1 MIQLI
6 FKNDEEW
13 QIKNYYRCRQQ
24 LIIEPE
30 MKWKKKLVISALI
43 DYCYKQTDSVGGVH
57 SGNIGVRI
65 YIEKVKATIAY
76 SKYKKK
82 LI

>member
-1 MIQLI
+1 
-6 FKNDEEW
+6 
-13 QIKNYYRCRQQ
+13 
-24 LIIEPE
+24 
-30 MKWKKKLVISALI
+30 MKWKKKLSISELI

-57 SGNIGVRI
+57 SGNIGVKI